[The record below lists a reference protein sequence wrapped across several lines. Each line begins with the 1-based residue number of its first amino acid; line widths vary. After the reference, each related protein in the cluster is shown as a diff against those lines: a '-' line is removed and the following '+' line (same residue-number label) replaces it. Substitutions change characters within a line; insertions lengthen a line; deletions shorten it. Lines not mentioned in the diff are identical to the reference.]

1 MEFCKNKPMQIMVF
15 TIGGL
20 LIIFLLL
27 SLITKGKDII
37 DLAEKNYYPSN
48 TISITGKSSL
58 KVMPDTAYLLYDVP
72 QIEDKEMQGATNKLK
87 EKAAKFISF
96 LENQGVNKK
105 EVWILNYSSFINDTT
120 DENGNAITKYQV
132 SETIKV
138 KVADKEKLADKIA
151 LISEEATKEG
161 LIINSGMS
169 YCNGNEIESER
180 QGLFI
185 SNPEEYQRK
194 LKIEALKDAIK
205 QAKELTSITGL
216 RLGGLVGVSDYSSY
230 PFSSCAYLGGASNFV
245 NEIEIGGTINV
256 NFEIRR

>member
-1 MEFCKNKPMQIMVF
+1 MYFI
-15 TIGGL
+15 IGGL
-20 LIIFLLL
+20 LIVFLLF
-27 SLITKGKDII
+27 SLVTKGKEII

-105 EVWILNYSSFINDTT
+105 EVWILNYSSFKNDTT

-132 SETIKV
+132 SETIKA

-161 LIINSGMS
+161 LIINPGMS
-169 YCNGNEIESER
+169 YCSGSEIESER

-185 SNPEEYQRK
+185 SNQEYQRK